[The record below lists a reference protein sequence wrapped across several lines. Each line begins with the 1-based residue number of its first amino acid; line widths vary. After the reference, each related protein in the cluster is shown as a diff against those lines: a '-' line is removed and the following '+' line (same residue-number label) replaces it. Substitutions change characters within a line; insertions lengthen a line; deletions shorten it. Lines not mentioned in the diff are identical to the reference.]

1 MSASTGCWKDGA
13 LRAITRTEEDGGLSH
28 FNVQH
33 LVSTR
38 ACDKKQGMARSLLGC
53 RDNVHPGELSCW
65 VFSRCA
71 VRVARQ
77 WMVRD
82 G

>member
-1 MSASTGCWKDGA
+1 M
-13 LRAITRTEEDGGLSH
+13 
-28 FNVQH
+28 QH

-77 WMVRD
+77 WMVWD